1 MVTKNRL
8 IADMFE
14 QIADVLEFKSELP
27 FKVNAY
33 RKAARVI
40 GDLQEDIEQVWREG
54 RLDSIPGI
62 GKGMREKIEEF
73 LASGRMSKYEEVM
86 KDVPAGLLD
95 LLKIQNLGPKTLALA
110 HRELGVNNLEDLK
123 RVIED
128 GSLAALPGMGPKKVE
143 NIRKGLELFQTAQE
157 RISLGVALPI
167 VEEVISLMK
176 QRAGDL
182 IGRIHPAGSLRRMRE
197 TVGDIDVLAET
208 DQGAR
213 VVQTFVSLPIV
224 ERVLAA
230 GDTKGSVIVQGGVQV
245 DLRAVPSDSYGSAL
259 QYFTGS
265 KAHNVHLRDIAKR
278 RGLKISEYG
287 IFDVNRDEK
296 LGGRDE
302 EEIYRIMGMEWIPPE
317 LREDRGEI
325 EAAAE
330 GKLPHLVELSDLKG
344 DLHVH
349 TKFSDGAATI
359 EQMVEAAKKLGYVYL
374 GICDHSR
381 TAKYARGLEI
391 DTLLKQL
398 EEIQRLN
405 DELDGFRILAGTEVD
420 ILADGTLDFPDEILE
435 RLDIVIASIH
445 SGFKQNVTERMIRAM
460 ENPHVD
466 IVAHP
471 TGRLISKREG
481 YEVDVDKV
489 LDAAAATRT
498 ALEINAFYD
507 RLDLSDLNA
516 RRAAEKGILLAI
528 NTDSHHPDHLWMI
541 RFGVGTARRAWLGP
555 ENVLNCLPLDEL
567 LRWLREHK
575 Q

>member
-1 MVTKNRL
+1 MSKNRL

-14 QIADVLEFKSELP
+14 RIADVLEFKSELP

-40 GDLQEDIEQVWREG
+40 GDLQEDIELVWREG

-73 LASGRMSKYEEVM
+73 LSTGRMSKYEEVM
-86 KDVPAGLLD
+86 QGVPAGLLE

-110 HRELGVNNLEDLK
+110 HRELGVNNLDDLK

-128 GSLAALPGMGPKKVE
+128 GSLAQLPGMGAKKVE

-176 QRAGDL
+176 QRAGNQL
-182 IGRIHPAGSLRRMRE
+182 GRIHPAGSLRRMRE
-197 TVGDIDVLAET
+197 TVGDIDILAET
-208 DQGAR
+208 DQGAE
-213 VVQTFVSLPIV
+213 VVRTFVSLPIV

-287 IFDVNRDEK
+287 IFDVARDEK

-302 EEIYRIMGMEWIPPE
+302 EEIYRVLGMEWIPPE

-325 EAAAE
+325 EAALE
-330 GKLPHLVELSDLKG
+330 KKLPRLVDLSDLKG

-349 TKFSDGAATI
+349 TRYSDGAATL
-359 EQMVEAAKKLGYVYL
+359 EQMAEAAKKLGYVYL
-374 GICDHSR
+374 GVCDHSR

-391 DTLLKQL
+391 ETLLKQL
-398 EEIQRLN
+398 EEIEKLN
-405 DELDGFRILAGTEVD
+405 RELNGFRLLSGTEVD
-420 ILADGTLDFPDEILE
+420 ILADGSLDFPDEVLE
-435 RLDIVIASIH
+435 KLDVVVASIH
-445 SGFKQNVTERMIRAM
+445 SGFKQNVSERMIRAM

-466 IVAHP
+466 IIGHP

-481 YEVDVDKV
+481 YDVDVDKI
-489 LDAAAATRT
+489 LDAAARTHT

-516 RRAAEKGILLAI
+516 RRAAEKGIMLAI
-528 NTDSHHPDHLWMI
+528 NTDSHHPEHLWMI

-555 ENVLNCLPLDEL
+555 ENVLNCLPLDQL
-567 LRWLREHK
+567 LQWLKVHK

>member
-1 MVTKNRL
+1 MSKNRV

-14 QIADVLEFKSELP
+14 QIADVLEFKGDLP

-33 RKAARVI
+33 RKAARVV
-40 GDLQEDIEQVWREG
+40 GDLQEDIEELWKEG
-54 RLDSIPGI
+54 KLDTIPGI

-73 LASGRMSKYEEVM
+73 LSTGKMARYDEVM
-86 KDVPAGLLD
+86 RDVPPGLLD

-110 HRELGVNNLEDLK
+110 HRELGVNNLDDLK

-128 GSLAALPGMGPKKVE
+128 GSLARLPGMGPKKVD

-167 VEEVISLMK
+167 VEEVISLLK
-176 QRAGDL
+176 ERAGNL

-197 TVGDIDVLAET
+197 TVGDIDILAET
-208 DQGAR
+208 DRGGDVIQH
-213 VVQTFVSLPIV
+213 FVSLPMV

-230 GDTKGSVIVQGGVQV
+230 GETKGSVIVQGGVQV
-245 DLRAVPSDSYGSAL
+245 DLRAVPTDSYGSAL

-287 IFDVNRDEK
+287 IFDVERDEK

-302 EEIYRIMGMEWIPPE
+302 EEIYKIMGMEWIPPE

-330 GKLPHLVELSDLKG
+330 GKLPRLVEFSDLKG

-349 TKFSDGAATI
+349 SKYSDGAATI

-381 TAKYARGLEI
+381 SAKYAGGLEI
-391 DTLLKQL
+391 DTLLEQIDHIRK
-398 EEIQRLN
+398 LN
-405 DELDGFRILAGTEVD
+405 ETLDGFRVLAGTEVD
-420 ILADGTLDFPDEILE
+420 ILADGTLDFPDDVLAQ
-435 RLDIVIASIH
+435 LDLVVASIH
-445 SGFKQNVTERMIRAM
+445 SGFKQNVTERMVRAM

-481 YEVDVDKV
+481 YEVDVEKI
-489 LDAAAATRT
+489 LDAAAATNT

-555 ENVLNCLPLDEL
+555 ENVLNCLPTDQL
-567 LRWLREHK
+567 LQWLREHK
-575 Q
+575 A